1 MDDKITIHDLEVE
14 NESHEFQIDSPA
26 KADWAV
32 ETIKGE
38 EQRTELY
45 IESCK
50 AKIQFYQDQ
59 IKKAEEKL
67 EQDTSWLR
75 CKLAEYIKT
84 VPAKKG
90 KTGMSLKLA
99 SGTIRLKYASPEF
112 KRDEKTLIENYPEFV
127 DYKPSFKWGEFK
139 KHVTIQNDVVV
150 NSATG
155 EIIEGV
161 TVEYKPERV
170 EVE

>member
-1 MDDKITIHDLEVE
+1 MEDKITIHDLEVE
-14 NESHEFQIDSPA
+14 NESQEFKIDSPA
-26 KADWAV
+26 KADWAI

-67 EQDTSWLR
+67 EQDTSWL
-75 CKLAEYIKT
+75 KMQLAEYIKSI
-84 VPAKKG
+84 PAKKG
-90 KTGMSLKLA
+90 KTGLSLKLA
-99 SGTIRLKYASPEF
+99 SGTIRLKFASPEF

-139 KHVTIQNDVVV
+139 KTLSIQGEVVV
-150 NSATG
+150 DSETG
-155 EIIEGV
+155 EVVDGV
-161 TVEYKPERV
+161 IVEYKPERV